1 MKRYL
6 SLQSVRVR
14 LGAVL
19 LVVCG
24 IVSAAPAQEAGQPLD
39 EDELCLRLGCLE
51 QELAAEREALDA
63 ARKLC
68 ERELAERSAARREL
82 AQQLLDKRIELEQLK
97 TRREALRAEADV
109 LSAESTDLRDAVKAL
124 LKSART
130 AAECLDIRLSEIPA
144 GERYAADVRRALEYL
159 PEDPDAIEPEALLSN
174 LRLLVEALDRA
185 HRDATSVRVERVKTR
200 TARGLLEDVKL
211 LSVGHVA
218 FAYERIEG
226 GRVGLALSSPA
237 DASGYRWTEA
247 LSGSVARQVRR
258 AIREVESGGSGLVA
272 VPMDVTG
279 RLRVDAL
286 LPRETLGSW
295 LRAGGPVMFPLA
307 AVAILALVL
316 IVERAWWLYLRNAD
330 KGTLVERALA
340 ACGEREYE
348 EAERLL
354 GEADGVV
361 VRTLAACVRRRDQGA
376 RAMEDAIQEH
386 LLHELPRLRRF
397 LSGLAILAVVAPLLG
412 LLGTV
417 TGIITTFGV
426 IRAFGNANPGLMAG
440 GISEALN
447 TTVAGLVIAIPILL
461 ARGVL
466 RGRMEKIVGDTEKHA
481 ATVLNML
488 SRDG

>member
-1 MKRYL
+1 MNRPDQAIEAASKIADPL
-6 SLQSVRVR
+6 LV
-14 LGAVL
+14 LGAL
-19 LVVCG
+19 ITLALFRTGFLDG
-24 IVSAAPAQEAGQPLD
+24 IEGEAASILTFGTIA
-39 EDELCLRLGCLE
+39 
-51 QELAAEREALDA
+51 AAEREALDA
-63 ARKLC
+63 ARKSH
-68 ERELAERSAARREL
+68 ERELAARSTARREL
-82 AQQLLDKRIELEQLK
+82 AQELLEKRLELEQVR
-97 TRREALRAEADV
+97 TRREALGAEAEV
-109 LSAESTDLRDAVKAL
+109 LNAEGTDLRDGVKAL

-144 GERYAADVRRALEYL
+144 GERDAADVRRALEDL
-159 PEDPDAIEPEALLSN
+159 PEDPDAEEAEAFLAN
-174 LRLLVEALDRA
+174 LRLLVEALERA
-185 HRDATSVRVERVKTR
+185 HRDASSVGVEHVKTR
-200 TARGLLEDVKL
+200 TADGFLGDVKL
-211 LSVGHVA
+211 LSVGHVG
-218 FAYERIEG
+218 FAYERLEG

-237 DASGYRWTEA
+237 DASGYRWTEGLA
-247 LSGSVARQVRR
+247 GSAARQVRR
-258 AIREVESGGSGLVA
+258 AIREVESGGAGYVA

-286 LPRETLGSW
+286 LPRGTLGSW

-316 IVERAWWLYLRNAD
+316 IIERAWWLYVRNAD
-330 KGTLVERALA
+330 RGRLVERALA
-340 ACGEREYE
+340 ACGERHYE

-361 VRTLAACVRRRDQGA
+361 VRTLAACVRQRAQGA

-397 LSGLAILAVVAPLLG
+397 LSGLAILAAVAPLMG

-426 IRAFGNANPGLMAG
+426 IRAFGNTNPGLMAG

-466 RGRMEKIVGDTEKHA
+466 RGRMEKIVGDTERHA
-481 ATVLNML
+481 ATLLNTL